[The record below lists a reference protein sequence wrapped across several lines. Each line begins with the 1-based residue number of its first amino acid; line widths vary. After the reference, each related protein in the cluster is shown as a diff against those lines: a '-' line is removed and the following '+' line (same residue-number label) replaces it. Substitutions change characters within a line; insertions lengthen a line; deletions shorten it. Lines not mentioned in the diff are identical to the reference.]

1 MEGQVFFRSTNLT
14 GFKNLSGFPESHP
27 VILLKAV
34 NCCFKTNNLRQNS
47 NHGVTCETRCSE
59 ELAINEF

>member
-1 MEGQVFFRSTNLT
+1 MEGQVLFRSTNLT
-14 GFKNLSGFPESHP
+14 GFKNLSGFPDSHP

-34 NCCFKTNNLRQNS
+34 NCCFESIDLRQNS

-59 ELAINEF
+59 GFAINEF